1 MAYSLDNRG
10 MHSFHTIVLLTEK
23 GTGTINMGEK
33 Q

>member
-1 MAYSLDNRG
+1 MVYSLPIG
-10 MHSFHTIVLLTEK
+10 MRPFHTIVLLTEK